1 MVQLTLGAA
10 YTHKWAYG
18 LGLSCFLLICRG
30 LTVPVK
36 VPVKD
41 PCMEMPVL
49 HTYQFQAS
57 RAALLALPN
66 TGRKRSTWDCQHPGA
81 LCASNIMVLQH
92 FSQISALLRS
102 Y

>member
-36 VPVKD
+36 VPVKRPMHGD
-41 PCMEMPVL
+41 ARPP
-49 HTYQFQAS
+49 HI
-57 RAALLALPN
+57 P
-66 TGRKRSTWDCQHPGA
+66 
-81 LCASNIMVLQH
+81 
-92 FSQISALLRS
+92 ISSKQSCPFGIA
-102 Y
+102 